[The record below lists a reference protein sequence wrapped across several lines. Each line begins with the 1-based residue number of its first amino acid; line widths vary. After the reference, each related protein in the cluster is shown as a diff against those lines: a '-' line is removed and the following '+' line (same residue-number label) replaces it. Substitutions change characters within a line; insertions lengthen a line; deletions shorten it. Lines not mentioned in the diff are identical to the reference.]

1 MPEEQET
8 PRQAIGIQLLCPRC
22 QGFAWRLMY
31 RHVDAKT
38 GETIRFY
45 QCRCGERIWED

>member
-1 MPEEQET
+1 
-8 PRQAIGIQLLCPRC
+8 
-22 QGFAWRLMY
+22 MY

-45 QCRCGERIWED
+45 QCRCGARIWED